1 MTFLIPLDFSD
12 AVEFELLPAGVY
24 SAVVEA
30 LSVVEAKDEDH
41 FAQIKVD
48 YTITEDGEL
57 QGKKISQWLSL
68 SPKSAGFVKQF
79 FDAFGL
85 VPSALELDPEDGA
98 TVVSPYLEGSVVLIK
113 VLVQRHYQDRDRKV
127 NKLGAAPVVKSLPEQ
142 PAEQRVVTASL
153 PKQQQAPV
161 RRPGARSIS

>member
-30 LSVVEAKDEDH
+30 LTVVEAKDEDH

-85 VPSALELDPEDGA
+85 VPAALELDPEDGE
-98 TVVSPYLEGSVVLIK
+98 TVVNPYLEGSVVLIK
-113 VLVQRHYQDRDRKV
+113 VTVQRHYQDRDRKV

-142 PAEQRVVTASL
+142 PSDAPASKAAL
-153 PKQQQAPV
+153 KQNAPV
-161 RRPGARSIS
+161 QRPGARRIS